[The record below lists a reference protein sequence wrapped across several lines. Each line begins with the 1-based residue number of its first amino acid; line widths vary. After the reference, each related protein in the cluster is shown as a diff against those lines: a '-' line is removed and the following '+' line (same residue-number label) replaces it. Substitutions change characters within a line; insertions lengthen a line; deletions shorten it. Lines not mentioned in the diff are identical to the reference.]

1 MFRLTGRLS
10 RAASTPVASTRR
22 GIASTSSLRN
32 QSQSQ
37 AAVQE
42 QGISRPLYYHLL
54 QPAKQA
60 WAVSFLPEPPKTP
73 ESPTILGY
81 LPAKPA
87 SEEADSDALE
97 LNDFREN
104 PAFMSLLHRTIQKA
118 LRDGVDETL
127 KAEAIQRGEGWL
139 HINGTS
145 SKSPQMMPRNVPALG
160 RINDPEDI
168 VASVMVEDG
177 KILPDTYQVMPTY
190 RLITTDGPIRLPHGL
205 DERLS
210 ETLEQLQTG
219 DSGAAWDH
227 KE

>member
-81 LPAKPA
+81 LPAKLA

-104 PAFMSLLHRTIQKA
+104 PAFMSLLHSTIQKA
-118 LRDGVDETL
+118 LSDGVDETL

-139 HINGTS
+139 HINDE
-145 SKSPQMMPRNVPALG
+145 RNVPALG

-210 ETLEQLQTG
+210 ETLEQLQTD
-219 DSGAAWDH
+219 DSGAARDH